1 MVTERGRPV
10 FSFGVMGGDMQPQGH
25 VQILLHVLVHGR
37 DPQAA
42 GEAPRFRHDGSS
54 TPTGDVMRDGG
65 IVRLEPEFPDEA
77 AVGLRRRRHRV
88 EITTGG
94 YGGYQ
99 GIWIDRDR
107 GFLLGG
113 SEPRKDGLA
122 LGT

>member
-1 MVTERGRPV
+1 
-10 FSFGVMGGDMQPQGH
+10 
-25 VQILLHVLVHGR
+25 VH
-37 DPQAA
+37 
-42 GEAPRFRHDGSS
+42 
-54 TPTGDVMRDGG
+54 
-65 IVRLEPEFPDEA
+65 LEPEFPDEA
-77 AVGLRRRRHRV
+77 AAGLRQRGHRV

-107 GFLLGG
+107 GVLLGG